1 MIRSNL
7 YLLENLVT
15 DTAGRSE
22 RRIRALLR
30 RLYVSLVL
38 ILVVISVGVTGFML
52 ISDYPLLDAFFM
64 TITTVATV
72 GYGEIHPLGPQGRLF
87 ASFLIIANVGI
98 FAYSVATVTSFL
110 MDGDFRQILRDYR
123 MNKRIEELSDHI
135 IVCGYGRIGH
145 QVVEELVEEKQPF
158 VVIEQNETSL
168 AELADRKGILFLSG
182 DATQETTLA
191 QANIAKAKA
200 IIASLPKDA
209 DNVFVVLTA
218 REMNPHIKIVSRVSV
233 PTNVDKLRRAGSD
246 FVIMPERIGGTHMAA
261 IVTKPDIMEFIELLT
276 SPASSGLLFE
286 EYAMNKLQPQFQDKT
301 IDEVDA
307 RSLTGANILGVK
319 TAEGQYLINPPA
331 ERRLLTS
338 DHLIVLGN
346 AQQLERFVQ
355 RYMIQATGVNV

>member
-1 MIRSNL
+1 MIRGNL
-7 YLLENLVT
+7 SLLDNLIT
-15 DTAGRSE
+15 DPGRSD

-30 RLYVSLVL
+30 RLYVALLL
-38 ILVVISVGVTGFML
+38 ILIVITIGVVGFMF

-87 ASFLIIANVGI
+87 ASLLIIANVGI

-110 MDGDFRQILRDYR
+110 MDGDFRQIMRDFR
-123 MNKRIEELSDHI
+123 MNKRIQELSGHI

-145 QVVEELVEEKQPF
+145 QVVEELLEEHQLF
-158 VVIEQNETSL
+158 VVVEQNEAAL
-168 AELADRKGILFLSG
+168 AELAERKGILYLGG
-182 DATQETTLA
+182 DATLEATLTR
-191 QANIAKAKA
+191 ANIREAKA
-200 IIASLPKDA
+200 IVVSLPKDS

-218 REMNPHIKIVSRVSV
+218 REMNPNIKIVSRVSV
-233 PTNVDKLRRAGSD
+233 PTNIDKLRRAGSN

-276 SPASSGLLFE
+276 SPASSGLYFS
-286 EYAMNKLQPQFQDKT
+286 EYAMANLQPQFLDKT

-319 TAEGQYLINPPA
+319 TADGQYLINPPA
-331 ERRLLTS
+331 ERKLVKD

-355 RYMIQATGVNV
+355 RYLVPGATANA